1 MKDFFITFGQR
12 YRREIHP
19 HGGHPDGWVRVLAE
33 TYEQAQEKAMAKF
46 GPLWANLYEADD
58 FDKSFHPKGELGV
71 IE

>member
-19 HGGHPDGWVRVLAE
+19 HGGHPDGWVRVRANSFAE
-33 TYEQAQEKAMAKF
+33 ACDKAMAKF
-46 GPLWANLYEADD
+46 GPLWAQAYEEDR
-58 FDKSFHPKGELGV
+58 FEKSLFPKGELGV